1 MDRAATRSYYAQSL
15 IDDCPCPYCPF
26 FRGRVAAA
34 HPELAEQLSALGI
47 DISQPFDL
55 PLPHEEDGVSHYDYA
70 TYIVMG
76 TWTTADAAAVTA
88 CELETTDSHPRT
100 GIDAEHSVILAGPF
114 AIPGTVD

>member
-26 FRGRVAAA
+26 FRERVASA

-47 DISQPFDL
+47 DISHPFDL

-76 TWTTADAAAVTA
+76 NWTDADAAAVTA

-100 GIDAEHSVILAGPF
+100 GIDAEHPVILAGPF